1 MPWDDAA
8 RSTAGGVGPSRATA
22 AVEPSPSAG
31 RQPAGRVGGEGA
43 AGVDPAGVAPA
54 ASCRGL
60 SVRYPDRREPALR
73 DVTLAIPAGQRVLLL
88 GPSGSG
94 KSTLALALGGLI
106 PAVIEARV
114 TGELHPARRAGVL
127 FQDPEAQFCM
137 FTVDEEVAF
146 GLENRCVPP
155 AEMPARVA
163 QALAAAGLDLPFG
176 HPIQALS
183 GGQKQRLAL
192 AAVLVLEPDLLVLDE
207 PTAQLDPAG
216 RALVLETLQRL
227 PRRHTVL
234 VIEHNLDGVVDW
246 VDRVVLLAPGGR
258 LLADGEPAVVF
269 RRHRAEIEAYGIWRP
284 RSWGPFWRPVVAGA
298 TGWREAPPAGGDGA
312 RVPPPSA
319 DRSTARG
326 TGTAA
331 PPAGSGVRRPEER
344 PRAAADQGTETV
356 AEGEAGAAGA
366 AWVPGRGASL
376 VRFEAAAAAH
386 GRRVVWQDVSLTIA
400 AGEWVVVLGANGA
413 GKSTFLQVA
422 AGLHPPA
429 RGRVVHAPE
438 LTGGRGEA
446 ARVGFVFQ
454 NPEHQFVTESVY
466 EEVALAGR
474 LAGLPEAELRNRV
487 EALLARFGL
496 ADLARAHPY
505 TLSEGQKRRLSVASM
520 LVVPRPVLFL
530 DEPTFGQDARTAA
543 ALVEEL
549 VRLHRQGTTLVMA
562 THDLEL
568 AGAVATRLLV
578 FGNGRLLYDGPPE
591 PLLDDPARLAAVGL
605 GAAAPQGRALPASA
619 ANPAAD
625 GIAVAGAPPL
635 RPAPSEGPARPAAP
649 AGADGGAEGRSAVGS
664 AGPQGIARGSPA
676 PAPTRRE
683 DRTPWVGRVHPVWK
697 LGAHL
702 VLAGVVL
709 ATDDPAT
716 LAALLAVPVVLGL
729 LGGGIGVRQWLVAMA
744 PFAVVAATRVWTLGA
759 FGEGQ
764 RVVAQVLWY
773 RFTAEGLH
781 HGLVV
786 GLRLLGVGAL
796 GVLYVRTTG
805 LADLV
810 LGLVQQGGLSPR
822 WAYGLLA
829 ALRFVP
835 LFQDELARV
844 RKAYRV
850 RGLAGRGLRGR
861 LEAAYRYSLALL
873 VHAVRAAEAVA
884 VALQARG
891 FDGSR
896 RRTFYRRL
904 TAGWR
909 EAGYAGLL
917 LGLAAVALLAS
928 ARLR

>member
-1 MPWDDAA
+1 MAAA
-8 RSTAGGVGPSRATA
+8 RPRGWGSSSRT
-22 AVEPSPSAG
+22 
-31 RQPAGRVGGEGA
+31 
-43 AGVDPAGVAPA
+43 
-54 ASCRGL
+54 
-60 SVRYPDRREPALR
+60 
-73 DVTLAIPAGQRVLLL
+73 
-88 GPSGSG
+88 
-94 KSTLALALGGLI
+94 
-106 PAVIEARV
+106 
-114 TGELHPARRAGVL
+114 
-127 FQDPEAQFCM
+127 
-137 FTVDEEVAF
+137 
-146 GLENRCVPP
+146 
-155 AEMPARVA
+155 
-163 QALAAAGLDLPFG
+163 
-176 HPIQALS
+176 
-183 GGQKQRLAL
+183 
-192 AAVLVLEPDLLVLDE
+192 
-207 PTAQLDPAG
+207 
-216 RALVLETLQRL
+216 
-227 PRRHTVL
+227 
-234 VIEHNLDGVVDW
+234 
-246 VDRVVLLAPGGR
+246 
-258 LLADGEPAVVF
+258 
-269 RRHRAEIEAYGIWRP
+269 
-284 RSWGPFWRPVVAGA
+284 
-298 TGWREAPPAGGDGA
+298 
-312 RVPPPSA
+312 
-319 DRSTARG
+319 
-326 TGTAA
+326 
-331 PPAGSGVRRPEER
+331 
-344 PRAAADQGTETV
+344 
-356 AEGEAGAAGA
+356 
-366 AWVPGRGASL
+366 
-376 VRFEAAAAAH
+376 
-386 GRRVVWQDVSLTIA
+386 
-400 AGEWVVVLGANGA
+400 
-413 GKSTFLQVA
+413 
-422 AGLHPPA
+422 
-429 RGRVVHAPE
+429 
-438 LTGGRGEA
+438 
-446 ARVGFVFQ
+446 
-454 NPEHQFVTESVY
+454 PEHQFVTESVY

-505 TLSEGQKRRLSVASM
+505 TLSQGQKRRLSVASM

-605 GAAAPQGRALPASA
+605 VAPAPQGRALPASTA
-619 ANPAAD
+619 KPAAD
-625 GIAVAGAPPL
+625 GIAVAGAPSL
-635 RPAPSEGPARPAAP
+635 RAAPSVEPARPAAP
-649 AGADGGAEGRSAVGS
+649 AGAEGGAEGRSAVGS

-676 PAPTRRE
+676 PVPIRRE

-759 FGEGQ
+759 FGEGH

-796 GVLYVRTTG
+796 GVLYVRTTS

-861 LEAAYRYSLALL
+861 LEATYRYSLALL

-896 RRTFYRRL
+896 RRTFYRTL

-917 LGLAAVALLAS
+917 LGLAAVVLLAS
-928 ARLR
+928 AHLR

>member
-1 MPWDDAA
+1 
-8 RSTAGGVGPSRATA
+8 
-22 AVEPSPSAG
+22 
-31 RQPAGRVGGEGA
+31 
-43 AGVDPAGVAPA
+43 
-54 ASCRGL
+54 
-60 SVRYPDRREPALR
+60 
-73 DVTLAIPAGQRVLLL
+73 LLL

-106 PAVIEARV
+106 PGVIEAQV
-114 TGELHPARRAGVL
+114 TGELRPARRAGVL

-155 AEMPARVA
+155 AQMPARVA
-163 QALAAAGLDLPFG
+163 KALAAAGLDVPFG

-192 AAVLVLEPDLLVLDE
+192 AAVLVLEPALLILDE

-216 RALVLETLQRL
+216 RALVLETLRRL

-234 VIEHNLDGVVDW
+234 VIEHNLDGVVEW

-258 LLADGEPAVVF
+258 LLADGEPEAVF
-269 RRHRAEIEAYGIWRP
+269 RRHRSAIEAYGIWRP

-298 TGWREAPPAGGDGA
+298 GCDGGAPSARGDGS
-312 RVPPPSA
+312 RVPPSSA
-319 DRSTARG
+319 DRRPTKGTAVSAPIPG
-326 TGTAA
+326 TGL
-331 PPAGSGVRRPEER
+331 RRAEER
-344 PRAAADQGTETV
+344 VGALAEEGAGQV
-356 AEGEAGAAGA
+356 AEGSAGAAEGSA
-366 AWVPGRGASL
+366 ATGPKRGTPL
-376 VRFEAAAAAH
+376 VRLEAVAAGH
-386 GRRVVWQDVSLTIA
+386 GRRMVWQDVSLTIT
-400 AGEWVVVLGANGA
+400 AGEWVVVLGPNGA

-429 RGRVVHAPE
+429 KGRVVHAPGLE
-438 LTGGRGEA
+438 GGRGGA
-446 ARVGFVFQ
+446 AAVGFVFQ

-474 LAGLPEAELRNRV
+474 LAGLPEAELRSRV

-505 TLSEGQKRRLSVASM
+505 TLSQGQKRRLSVASM
-520 LVVPRPVLFL
+520 LVVPRPILFL

-549 VRLHRQGTTLVMA
+549 VGLHRQGTTLVMA

-568 AGAVATRLLV
+568 AEAVATRLLV
-578 FGNGRLLYDGPPE
+578 FGNGRLVYDGPPQA
-591 PLLDDPARLAAVGL
+591 LLDDPPRLAAVGL
-605 GAAAPQGRALPASA
+605 EAAALHGAAVPGSVAAAPADGGIPLEGAHPLPGPGGRTGATGEAGPDGGEKRS
-619 ANPAAD
+619 PAAASR
-625 GIAVAGAPPL
+625 G
-635 RPAPSEGPARPAAP
+635 P
-649 AGADGGAEGRSAVGS
+649 AGASALGT
-664 AGPQGIARGSPA
+664 PA
-676 PAPTRRE
+676 PARIQPE
-683 DRTPWVGRVHPVWK
+683 PRTPWIGRVHPVWK
-697 LGAHL
+697 LAAHL
-702 VLAGVVL
+702 VLAGLVL

-716 LAALLAVPVVLGL
+716 LAALLAVPVGLGL
-729 LGGGIGVRQWLVAMA
+729 AFGGIGVRSWLVGMA
-744 PFAVVAATRVWTLGA
+744 PFVVVAATRVWTLGA
-759 FGEGQ
+759 FGEGH
-764 RVVAQVLWY
+764 RLVAQVLWY

-850 RGLAGRGLRGR
+850 RGLTGRGLRGR

-896 RRTFYRRL
+896 KRTFYRTL

-917 LGLAAVALLAS
+917 LGLAAVALVAS